1 MDLVK
6 ENYAYTVYN
15 INCKTGILIEDM
27 IHISIENYILI
38 IDNIHVPR
46 MNYHILKK
54 TCIYDIDN
62 DKMYIYTENQL
73 EMHVADLAY

>member
-1 MDLVK
+1 
-6 ENYAYTVYN
+6 
-15 INCKTGILIEDM
+15 M